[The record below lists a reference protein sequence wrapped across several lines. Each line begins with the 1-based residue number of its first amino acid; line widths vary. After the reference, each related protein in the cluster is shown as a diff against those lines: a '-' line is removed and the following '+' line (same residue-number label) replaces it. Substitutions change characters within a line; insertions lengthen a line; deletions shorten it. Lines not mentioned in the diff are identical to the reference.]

1 MMLDI
6 NGDMNCPVS
15 RKVPYAEGFYSG
27 VKEKIKNCLLEF
39 QWNDAYVNAILEIL
53 EATTTF
59 VPSSTSTNELADI
72 SLYDHVKMTAAIATC
87 IHEYLLQENI
97 TDYKTTL
104 FKEATSFYSKPIFYL
119 YSMDISGIQDF
130 IYTITSKGALKG
142 LRSRSFYLEIMMEH
156 LIDSL
161 LEKLFLS
168 RVNLIYSGGGHA
180 YILLPNTEKVRKIVG
195 DFEQEVNEWF
205 LEMFE
210 TQLYI
215 AGGGEVCSAS
225 DFWNEPEGSYREI
238 FQNISKEISFKK
250 LHRYSPKQVI
260 KLNHSGMPDGE
271 RECSICH
278 RHDYLKDGETECEIC
293 WTLKQMSGNILKG
306 DFFTVTSKKE
316 KTCLPLPGNCYLVT
330 DTESTLRKRMKE
342 DNYYIRSY
350 SKNKPYSGYY
360 VSTKLWVGDYV
371 NGETFEELG
380 QRATGIERIAVMR
393 ADVDNLGQAFVRGF
407 ENEKNG
413 SKYVTLSRTA
423 TFSRKLSMFFK
434 YHINSLLKEGGYSIL
449 EEEAQM
455 EKEDDRR
462 NALIVYSGGDD
473 IFIVGAWDDIIGFAV
488 DLHDNLMEYSQDT
501 LKISAGIGIYPS
513 KYPISIM
520 ARETGWLEEAAK
532 SVEGKNA
539 VALFDE
545 KYTFP
550 WEEFIENV
558 VEEKLY
564 FIQKYFKVVDEKGK
578 NFLYNL
584 LELVRK
590 RKGDK
595 INIARFAYLLGR
607 MEPKVQRG
615 EKKEEIE
622 EKRDLHREFSRKMY
636 EWIRVEKDAKELE
649 MAIYLYVYTKRE
661 KEEHDGVNE

>member
-1 MMLDI
+1 
-6 NGDMNCPVS
+6 
-15 RKVPYAEGFYSG
+15 
-27 VKEKIKNCLLEF
+27 
-39 QWNDAYVNAILEIL
+39 
-53 EATTTF
+53 
-59 VPSSTSTNELADI
+59 
-72 SLYDHVKMTAAIATC
+72 
-87 IHEYLLQENI
+87 
-97 TDYKTTL
+97 
-104 FKEATSFYSKPIFYL
+104 
-119 YSMDISGIQDF
+119 
-130 IYTITSKGALKG
+130 
-142 LRSRSFYLEIMMEH
+142 
-156 LIDSL
+156 
-161 LEKLFLS
+161 
-168 RVNLIYSGGGHA
+168 
-180 YILLPNTEKVRKIVG
+180 
-195 DFEQEVNEWF
+195 
-205 LEMFE
+205 
-210 TQLYI
+210 
-215 AGGGEVCSAS
+215 
-225 DFWNEPEGSYREI
+225 
-238 FQNISKEISFKK
+238 
-250 LHRYSPKQVI
+250 
-260 KLNHSGMPDGE
+260 
-271 RECSICH
+271 
-278 RHDYLKDGETECEIC
+278 
-293 WTLKQMSGNILKG
+293 
-306 DFFTVTSKKE
+306 
-316 KTCLPLPGNCYLVT
+316 
-330 DTESTLRKRMKE
+330 MKE
-342 DNYYIRSY
+342 DKYYIRSY

-434 YHINSLLKEGGYSIL
+434 YHINSILKEGGYSIL
-449 EEEAQM
+449 EEESQM

-520 ARETGWLEEAAK
+520 ARETGRLEEAAK

-590 RKGDK
+590 RK
-595 INIARFAYLLGR
+595 
-607 MEPKVQRG
+607 
-615 EKKEEIE
+615 E